1 MTWPV
6 SQTSVLGKVMEQVI
20 LNAVT
25 RHMQIKQV
33 IRRPSLHRSVK
44 GRSCLCSLISFYGK
58 MTLLVDEGTAV
69 NLFYLAF
76 SKVFDTVS
84 TAFSWRD

>member
-1 MTWPV
+1 MTWPD
-6 SQTSVLGKVMEQVI
+6 SQTSVLGKVLEQVI

-33 IRRPSLHRSVK
+33 IRPSKHRFVK
-44 GRSCLCSLISFYGK
+44 GRSCLCSLISSYGK
-58 MTLLVDEGTAV
+58 MTLLVDEGKLV
-69 NLFYLAF
+69 NLLYLAF

-84 TAFSWRD
+84 TAFFWRN